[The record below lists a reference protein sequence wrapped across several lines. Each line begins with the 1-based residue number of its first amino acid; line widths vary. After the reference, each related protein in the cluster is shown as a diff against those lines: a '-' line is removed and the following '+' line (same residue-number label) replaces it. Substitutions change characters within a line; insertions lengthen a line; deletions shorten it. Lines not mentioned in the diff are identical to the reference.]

1 MKKISC
7 LSVLLLATAALAP
20 GQTFEV
26 SPIYGWARM
35 SKKPLGSSSAQN
47 QKDNDTSL
55 RNGTSYGIRLTYNTR
70 GYFGHELSYVQS
82 RVGLRVKMQPTS
94 DAAKQT
100 FEDKVKVHQAGYN
113 FLIYFMPKN
122 ERWRPFMTGGVEANQ
137 YGRPGVEG
145 WTGIPTRDYGFN
157 YGGGIKIKLFK
168 YALARLDVRESVSG
182 KPYNLA
188 FADQT
193 LAGGFLRQ
201 QQAAFG
207 LAFTF

>member
-7 LSVLLLATAALAP
+7 IGLFLLATAASAP

-35 SKKPLGSSSAQN
+35 GKKPLGSSSVESK
-47 QKDNDTSL
+47 KDDDTSL

-70 GYFGHELSYVQS
+70 GYYGHELSYVQS
-82 RVGLRVKMQPTS
+82 RVGLRVKIQPTS
-94 DAAKQT
+94 DAVKQT
-100 FEDKVKVHQAGYN
+100 FEDKVKVHQAAYN

-122 ERWRPFMTGGVEANQ
+122 ERWRPYMTGGVEAQ
-137 YGRPGVEG
+137 EYSRPSVEG
-145 WTGIPTRDYGFN
+145 WTGFSTRNYGFN

-168 YALARLDVRESVSG
+168 HALARLDVRESISG
-182 KPYNLA
+182 KPYNLT
-188 FADQT
+188 FADLT
-193 LAGGFLRQ
+193 VGSGILRQ

-207 LAFTF
+207 LGFTF